1 MKKIVVTSHIPEDIY
16 EIIREAAFRE
26 RISMAELIRKASLE
40 YIKNHELK
48 VQGDVDEHRQSDS
61 RCNHSIKI

>member
-1 MKKIVVTSHIPEDIY
+1 MEKMKKIVVTSHIPEDIY

-48 VQGDVDEHRQSDS
+48 VQGDT
-61 RCNHSIKI
+61 KK

>member
-40 YIKNHELK
+40 YIENHELK
-48 VQGDVDEHRQSDS
+48 VQGEVDETKKAET
-61 RCNHSIKI
+61 NTP

>member
-40 YIKNHELK
+40 YIENHDLK
-48 VQGDVDEHRQSDS
+48 EE
-61 RCNHSIKI
+61 KEK

>member
-1 MKKIVVTSHIPEDIY
+1 MEKMKKIVVTSHIPEDIY

-40 YIKNHELK
+40 YIENHELK
-48 VQGDVDEHRQSDS
+48 VQGEVDETKKAET
-61 RCNHSIKI
+61 NTP